1 MNKATN
7 LPEPTY
13 NVQKLFVGF
22 KNAIQFLKGMA
33 LLTKKLFML

>member
-13 NVQKLFVGF
+13 KVQKLSVGF
-22 KNAIQFLKGMA
+22 KNTIQFLKGMVF
-33 LLTKKLFML
+33 LTKKVLML